1 MAQDRAVRTTALV
14 VFFDLPRNIR
24 DEIYGLVLIA
34 PYPLLLFQDS
44 PGHRVESFA
53 PGKPAQWAGL
63 LLASRQLHAEGSE
76 TFYGKNC
83 FNVVDTTMERE
94 VAILR
99 SYLSCIGSTNASL
112 LSHLCISFPVPID
125 TKGQP
130 AIVRLGE
137 DGLRSLQHLQEL
149 CANLKT
155 LETYVHRGNSQY
167 LVEVSPTDTLLV
179 PEMLL
184 EVDRQLKA
192 IPSLSN
198 IIIRFYNGR
207 PTSLVKETM
216 QGLGWTVFMTN
227 EDHY

>member
-1 MAQDRAVRTTALV
+1 M
-14 VFFDLPRNIR
+14 P
-24 DEIYGLVLIA
+24 
-34 PYPLLLFQDS
+34 
-44 PGHRVESFA
+44 
-53 PGKPAQWAGL
+53 
-63 LLASRQLHAEGSE
+63 
-76 TFYGKNC
+76 
-83 FNVVDTTMERE
+83 
-94 VAILR
+94 
-99 SYLSCIGSTNASL
+99 LSCLISASASQFRSTQKDSQRSSGSGKMGSA
-112 LSHLCISFPVPID
+112 
-125 TKGQP
+125 
-130 AIVRLGE
+130 A
-137 DGLRSLQHLQEL
+137 RSLQHLQEL